1 MYARVVTIK
10 DWSVVQ
16 KEQADVGVLFTMS
29 TLRVALRK
37 AWALSPV
44 VDLDSRPSL
53 DPGRVMAS
61 LPSAETQLAPRL
73 RLTVAT
79 MELMRTVITANSDKQ
94 LASQSRAWLGTFEND
109 EYLPPVDVHPFLSP
123 ATGRFSELARTVRGR
138 VGPRL
143 PGDAVWE
150 RSVSA
155 RETDGRHSTS
165 MRRLDARAVMHAARP
180 DWLLCQFLDAVLAE
194 LSFYSDENNCG
205 AYIMPCDN
213 FNMMMSTPSGDTARI
228 VDARKFAS
236 KWAREAGESRSIL
249 TLVNLSRSHW
259 CAAHLCLDTRVV
271 TFANSGSDS
280 YDDIP
285 LAIRRLVMLGE
296 CVVSS
301 RRKPEAEEAV
311 DETPW
316 SVKNICPVMQR
327 DGYNCGVFALRFLI
341 GVVTGTELPIALG
354 GDLLRLMMIHRVVSS
369 TVAVPVPQ
377 RQHAR
382 STTVVLPAAAPQPQG
397 ASKAS
402 NVNAGP
408 PTASQPLPLEG
419 VDGNTSALLTPMTLP
434 IAAGQSSSTGDPVAL
449 SSAPAGAPSLPLP
462 MRMDPRAAT
471 PHSPQGISVGPPSAD
486 AGAPTA
492 TFLELAAML
501 GPPAPTAVV
510 APTDDPVLPGVGSQS
525 LPPVGI
531 PGGLLADHARR
542 LMGPAARSCSVARQE
557 GDVSAADAEDRGT
570 PCASKP
576 AGGAADARAE

>member
-1 MYARVVTIK
+1 
-10 DWSVVQ
+10 
-16 KEQADVGVLFTMS
+16 
-29 TLRVALRK
+29 
-37 AWALSPV
+37 
-44 VDLDSRPSL
+44 
-53 DPGRVMAS
+53 
-61 LPSAETQLAPRL
+61 
-73 RLTVAT
+73 
-79 MELMRTVITANSDKQ
+79 
-94 LASQSRAWLGTFEND
+94 
-109 EYLPPVDVHPFLSP
+109 
-123 ATGRFSELARTVRGR
+123 
-138 VGPRL
+138 
-143 PGDAVWE
+143 
-150 RSVSA
+150 
-155 RETDGRHSTS
+155 
-165 MRRLDARAVMHAARP
+165 
-180 DWLLCQFLDAVLAE
+180 
-194 LSFYSDENNCG
+194 
-205 AYIMPCDN
+205 MPCDN
-213 FNMMMSTPSGDTARI
+213 FNMLMSTPSGDTARI

-341 GVVTGTELPIALG
+341 GVVTGTELAIALG

-434 IAAGQSSSTGDPVAL
+434 IAAGQSSS
-449 SSAPAGAPSLPLP
+449 
-462 MRMDPRAAT
+462 R
-471 PHSPQGISVGPPSAD
+471 
-486 AGAPTA
+486 
-492 TFLELAAML
+492 AML

-542 LMGPAARSCSVARQE
+542 LMGPTARSSSVARQE